1 MVFRWL
7 FRRLFFFRILTLFNL
22 WGVYLALI
30 QWARKGLFRGLGA
43 GLLMTSLTLLYGLA
57 IFWFVEWVR
66 IQSDGYVYVEVLCW
80 LLWMPILWFAALDT
94 ELYIVCVRTPNQIL
108 LGNLLSTQRYE
119 EKFAVRI
126 EWIKEQMK

>member
-7 FRRLFFFRILTLFNL
+7 FRKLLLFRILHTFKL

-30 QWARKGLFRGLGA
+30 LWARQGLFRGLGA
-43 GLLMTSLTLLYGLA
+43 GLLMSALTLLYSFA
-57 IFWFVEWVR
+57 TYWFVSWVH
-66 IQSDGYVYVEVLCW
+66 SEADGFIAIEVLSWVLW
-80 LLWMPILWFAALDT
+80 LPILWFAALDT
-94 ELYIVCVRTPNQIL
+94 ELYIVCLRAPNQIL

-119 EKFAVRI
+119 EKFAIRM

>member
-7 FRRLFFFRILTLFNL
+7 LRRLFFFRILTILKL

-43 GLLMTSLTLLYGLA
+43 GLLLTTLTLLVGFA
-57 IFWFVEWVR
+57 IYWFGEWFG
-66 IQSDGYVYVEVLCW
+66 IQAGGTIYVEVLCW

-94 ELYIVCVRTPNQIL
+94 ELYIICARTSNQPL

-119 EKFAVRI
+119 EKFATRI
-126 EWIKEQMK
+126 AWIKEQVK